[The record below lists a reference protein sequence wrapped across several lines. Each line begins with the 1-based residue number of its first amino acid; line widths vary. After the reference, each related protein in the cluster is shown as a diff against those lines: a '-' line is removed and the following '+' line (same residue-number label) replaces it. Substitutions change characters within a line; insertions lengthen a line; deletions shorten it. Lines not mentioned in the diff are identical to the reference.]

1 MTGGENHVGGLAGVN
16 KKQDATNAT
25 IRACYATGDVTGDED
40 NVGGLVGLNA
50 DDCTIGASYATGTV
64 TAAGSGSNVNAGGL
78 AGQNAGTIGAS
89 YATGTVT
96 AGSGSDSKTGGLA
109 GQNAGTIGASY
120 ATGTVTAGSG
130 SDPRTGGLVG
140 ENAASSSISNSYFDT
155 DYSGQT
161 DAIGQD
167 NGTATNVEG
176 KTAVEL
182 RTPANYTDIYE
193 FWNIDVDEGLAVGV
207 DDATMAGDSDT
218 DDPWDFGTSG
228 QYPALKVDF
237 GGNGTA
243 TADEFGPQRT
253 THFLSIRYMFD
264 IVPGISVGSEVG
276 TVAAVSADFNNTLSY
291 SILSQTLNGAAVSY
305 FVIANTASG
314 GTNIGTIS
322 AADPAPTGAGMY
334 TLSVEV
340 SDGAGGTATTEVI
353 INLPIIDL
361 LLLMSEGEFTACAG
375 MFMDTGG
382 ESGNYGNNENITMT
396 ISPQSVA
403 DRIRVE
409 FTSFRVERS
418 SCAFDRLEIH
428 NGATTS
434 ALLIGTYCG
443 TNSPGVVLSSS
454 ADGKLTFRF
463 QSDGNANFSG
473 WAATISC
480 VPAPAVPAV
489 PAVPAAPTALTATA
503 GNAVVTLRWT
513 PPSDNGGV
521 PITGYMLQYDTD
533 MNFSSPPTTV
543 SITRATTSY
552 VVSSLTNST
561 LYYFRVAAVNGVG
574 TGVYYPGTGGTAV
587 SATPDASIVADYD
600 SDDDGLIDITTL
612 EQLDA
617 IRYDLDGDGAVAT
630 ADEAAY
636 AVAFPS
642 ASVTYAAISCGDGTA
657 ITACSGYELM
667 NNLDF
672 EDADGDGTADDLSIW
687 AEGASA
693 AGVSG
698 AVAEGWVLIIGR
710 FTATFEGNNYTISNL
725 YIDRSSTGNV
735 GLFRTLGTG
744 GNVRNLGIEG
754 GSVSGNNR
762 VGGLVGWN
770 EGGTISDCHA
780 TVHVT
785 ASQNDVGGLV
795 GVNNGGTITN
805 SHATGNVTG
814 SGLTV
819 GGLVGWNEGGTITNG
834 HATGNVMGSGNNV
847 GGLVGANEG
856 GAIRASY
863 ATGDVTG
870 GENHVGG
877 LAGVNKKQGATNAT
891 ISACYAT
898 GNVTGSRNNVGGL
911 VGWNAE
917 DCTIRACYATG
928 GVTGD
933 DDNVG
938 GLVGWNADEGT
949 IRACYAT
956 GNVNGDLRS
965 GGLAGRNVGTISA
978 CYATGTVTAGSGS
991 SPRAGGL
998 VGQNTLG
1005 GTIRAC
1011 YATGTVTAGSG
1022 SSPRTGGLVGQN
1034 TLGGAIRACYA
1045 TGDVTGDDYNVGGL
1059 VGENILGG
1067 AISNSYFDTDYSSQ
1081 TNAVG
1086 MRHGTVINV
1095 EGKTVAELQ
1104 TPTAYGTGTDIYSLW
1119 NIDVDDGLAVGVDD
1133 ATMAGD
1139 ASADDPWD
1147 FETNSQYPALQVDF
1161 DGMSGAS
1168 WEEFGEQ
1175 QRISSLTVDGFSP
1188 AMGVVGETIK
1198 IWGRNFSST
1207 AAEDSISFGG
1217 SEYVVAANFT
1227 ADTRSGASP
1236 SIDTLEVNVPSDA
1249 QTGTIRVKA
1258 LDGRPATSSGTF
1270 MLVSLT
1276 VVDFTPAMSA
1286 VGETIKIWGR
1296 NFSSTAAEDSISFG
1310 GSPYVVAANFTADT
1324 RSGAS
1329 SSIDTLEVNV
1339 PSDARTG
1346 TIRVKALSG
1355 QPASPSRTFTVLTV
1369 LDFSPMMGAVDT
1381 EVKIWGTGFVS
1392 TATDD
1397 RISFGG
1403 SEYVVAANFIADTR
1417 SGVSPSIDT
1426 LEVNV
1431 PSDARTGKI
1440 SVKVLDGM
1448 PAMSTTDFTVP
1459 GTTPAQT
1466 VVSSFTPT
1474 SGAVGET
1481 VTITGT
1487 GFSTTATD
1495 NTVTFLG
1502 DINNNSD
1509 NKQATVSAATATL
1522 LTVTVPPDAQTGTIS
1537 VMVGTAA
1544 DTSDM
1549 SFSVLDPN
1557 VLAIT
1562 GINPTSG
1569 TVGAS
1574 VTISGQNFST
1584 TATDNTVTFL
1594 GAEGDD
1600 NDNVVATVSAATA
1613 TLLTVTVPPDAQTGK
1628 ISVMVGA
1635 AADTSDMSFSVLD
1648 PNVLA
1653 ITGINPTSGTVGAS
1667 VTISGQN
1674 FSTTAA
1680 ENTVT
1685 FLGDIDADAD
1695 NVVATVSAATAT
1707 LLTVTVPPD
1716 AQTGKISVMV
1726 GTAADT
1732 SAASF
1737 TVTGTTPAPDSPVV
1751 LSFTPTSGA
1760 VGATV
1765 MITGTGFST
1774 TATENTVT
1782 FLGAEGDA
1790 DNAAATVSAAIATLL
1805 TVTVPPDAQTGKI
1818 SVMVGTAADTSAAS
1832 FTVTGTTPAPAA
1844 PVVSS
1849 FSPTEGAVDTEVTI
1863 TGVNFSA
1870 TCLRRMT

>member
-1 MTGGENHVGGLAGVN
+1 M
-16 KKQDATNAT
+16 Q
-25 IRACYATGDVTGDED
+25 
-40 NVGGLVGLNA
+40 
-50 DDCTIGASYATGTV
+50 
-64 TAAGSGSNVNAGGL
+64 
-78 AGQNAGTIGAS
+78 
-89 YATGTVT
+89 
-96 AGSGSDSKTGGLA
+96 
-109 GQNAGTIGASY
+109 
-120 ATGTVTAGSG
+120 
-130 SDPRTGGLVG
+130 
-140 ENAASSSISNSYFDT
+140 ISTS
-155 DYSGQT
+155 
-161 DAIGQD
+161 
-167 NGTATNVEG
+167 
-176 KTAVEL
+176 
-182 RTPANYTDIYE
+182 
-193 FWNIDVDEGLAVGV
+193 FWNIDVDDGLAVGV

-218 DDPWDFGTSG
+218 DDPWDFGTSS

-237 GGNGTA
+237 DGNGTA

-264 IVPGISVGSEVG
+264 IVSGISVGSEVG

-291 SILSQTLNGAAVSY
+291 SILSQTLNGAAVSH
-305 FVIANTASG
+305 FVIVDTDRG

-322 AADPAPTGAGMY
+322 VATPSPTFTGGDTY
-334 TLSVEV
+334 TLSIQVTEGT
-340 SDGAGGTATTEVI
+340 GATALTATTEVSI
-353 INLPIIDL
+353 EVLSAYAMTI
-361 LLLMSEGEFTACAG
+361 GEFMTC
-375 MFMDTGG
+375 
-382 ESGNYGNNENITMT
+382 SGSFVDSGVNGDYSDDEDITMT
-396 ISPQSVA
+396 LEPEVA
-403 DRIRVE
+403 TDKVRVE
-409 FTSFRVERS
+409 FTSFDIETS
-418 SCAFDRLEIH
+418 DTLYIYD
-428 NGATTS
+428 GATADEA
-434 ALLIGTYCG
+434 ALRDKYTGT
-443 TNSPGVVLSSS
+443 TSPGVVLSSS
-454 ADGKLTFRF
+454 TDGKLAFRF
-463 QSDGNANFSG
+463 VSNDSG
-473 WAATISC
+473 VEPGWEATISC
-480 VPAPAVPAV
+480 TSLPSAPSD
-489 PAVPAAPTALTATA
+489 LMATA
-503 GNAVVTLRWT
+503 GNAVVVLRWT
-513 PPSDNGGV
+513 PPSDNGGA
-521 PITGYMLQYDTD
+521 PITGYMIEYDTD

-543 SITRATTSY
+543 SITGAATSY
-552 VVSSLTNST
+552 TVSGLTNGT

-574 TGVYYPGTGGTAV
+574 TGAYYPGTGGTAV

-617 IRYDLDGDGAVAT
+617 IRYDLDGDGAVAV

-672 EDADGDGTADDLSIW
+672 KNGSTDPAIFSIW
-687 AEGASA
+687 AEGSTI
-693 AGVSG
+693 SG
-698 AVAEGWVLIIGR
+698 ALSEGWQPIGGDY
-710 FTATFEGNNYTISNL
+710 TATFEGNNYTISNL
-725 YIDRSSTGNV
+725 YIDRSSTGHV
-735 GLFRTLGTG
+735 GLFRILGTG

-754 GSVSGNNR
+754 GSLSGNGR
-762 VGGLVGWN
+762 VGGLAGEN
-770 EGGTISDCHA
+770 NGGTISDCHA

-785 ASQNDVGGLV
+785 ASRNDVGGLV

-834 HATGNVMGSGNNV
+834 YATGNVMGSGNNV

-911 VGWNAE
+911 VGWNAD

-956 GNVNGDLRS
+956 GNVNGDLWS

-978 CYATGTVTAGSGS
+978 CYATGTVTASSGS

-1011 YATGTVTAGSG
+1011 YATGTVTGGSG
-1022 SSPRTGGLVGQN
+1022 SSPRTGGLVGEN
-1034 TLGGAIRACYA
+1034 T
-1045 TGDVTGDDYNVGGL
+1045 
-1059 VGENILGG
+1059 LGG

-1095 EGKTVAELQ
+1095 EGKTTAELQ

-1175 QRISSLTVDGFSP
+1175 QRIASLTVDGFSP

-1270 MLVSLT
+1270 MPVSLT

-1329 SSIDTLEVNV
+1329 PSIDTLEVNV

-1466 VVSSFTPT
+1466 VVSSFTPERGT
-1474 SGAVGET
+1474 VGET

-1502 DINNNSD
+1502 AEGDD
-1509 NKQATVSAATATL
+1509 NDNVVATVSAATATL
-1522 LTVTVPPDAQTGTIS
+1522 LTVTVPPDAQTGKIS
-1537 VMVGTAA
+1537 VMVGAAA

-1653 ITGINPTSGTVGAS
+1653 ITGINPTSGTVDAEVTISGQNFSTTAAENTVTFLGAEGNDADNQQATVSAATASSLTVSVPTDAQTGKISVMVGTAADTSEMSFRVLDPNVLAITGINPTSAAVGTS

-1685 FLGDIDADAD
+1685 FLGAEGDDAD
-1695 NVVATVSAATAT
+1695 NVVATVSTSPAPTAT
-1707 LLTVTVPPD
+1707 SLTVTVPAD

-1726 GTAADT
+1726 GTAVDT
-1732 SAASF
+1732 SDASF
-1737 TVTGTTPAPDSPVV
+1737 TVTGTPEPAAFSVPLSSEGDVRVYPNPTLGQLHFKGLLAGGRYVCDLYSLVGQKV
-1751 LSFTPTSGA
+1751 LSSVVRA
-1760 VGATV
+1760 
-1765 MITGTGFST
+1765 
-1774 TATENTVT
+1774 
-1782 FLGAEGDA
+1782 GD
-1790 DNAAATVSAAIATLL
+1790 
-1805 TVTVPPDAQTGKI
+1805 
-1818 SVMVGTAADTSAAS
+1818 MMDTS
-1832 FTVTGTTPAPAA
+1832 TL
-1844 PVVSS
+1844 SS
-1849 FSPTEGAVDTEVTI
+1849 GQYILTLQAEERELMRTRLLV
-1863 TGVNFSA
+1863 
-1870 TCLRRMT
+1870 LK